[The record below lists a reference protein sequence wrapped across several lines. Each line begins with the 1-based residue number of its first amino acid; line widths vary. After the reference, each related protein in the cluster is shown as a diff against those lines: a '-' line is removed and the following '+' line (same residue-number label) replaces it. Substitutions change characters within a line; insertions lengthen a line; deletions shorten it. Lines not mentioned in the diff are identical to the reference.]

1 MGRKIGL
8 TGEEKGRFQGLPESG
23 NSVRAIATKIG
34 RSKNVVFS
42 YLSAPNEYC
51 QKYANVNALKLTE
64 AVKTKIYNIAKLP
77 TIHTARQL
85 QAALRICGA
94 KPVQRLI
101 TIIKA
106 VSDTYAYRI
115 IPACLSLILNCKLKR
130 LASARHH
137 ELEQANWAAIVF
149 TDEKKFNLDGPDGFH
164 KTCVERAA
172 DVPYVWSRHSGGGGC
187 MVWGAISARGKIHL
201 HFIEGSF
208 TAAKY
213 VSMLRENNVLSRC
226 RQMVGPNM
234 VFQQDNA
241 PVHTSRLVK
250 NFMND
255 ENVEL
260 LDWPAY
266 SPDFNIIEKLWRILA
281 CNVYEGARQYE
292 TVLELKFA
300 ILLAWESLDQP
311 VMANLYASLPKRI
324 FDCVYL
330 QGAYVQGNRDQF
342 RFSMAE

>member
-1 MGRKIGL
+1 MKVERRGSSATVTTKFVAQNGYGTLCGSEISRKSSIQSKRQSVDPSQLVKSSIL
-8 TGEEKGRFQGLPESG
+8 TLRGARL
-23 NSVRAIATKIG
+23 A
-34 RSKNVVFS
+34 
-42 YLSAPNEYC
+42 L

-77 TIHTARQL
+77 TIHAARQL

-94 KPVQRLI
+94 KPIQSLT

-106 VSDTYAYRI
+106 VSDTYAYRK
-115 IPACLSLILNCKLKR
+115 IPACPPLTLNRKLKR
-130 LASARHH
+130 LAWARHH
-137 ELEQANWAAIVF
+137 QLEQTNWAAIVF

-164 KTCVERAA
+164 KTWVERAA
-172 DVPYVWSRHSGGGGC
+172 DVLDIWSRHSSAGGC
-187 MVWGAISARGKIHL
+187 MVWGEISARGKIHL
-201 HFIEGSF
+201 HFIEGLF

-266 SPDFNIIEKLWRILA
+266 SPDFNIIE
-281 CNVYEGARQYE
+281 
-292 TVLELKFA
+292 
-300 ILLAWESLDQP
+300 
-311 VMANLYASLPKRI
+311 NL
-324 FDCVYL
+324 
-330 QGAYVQGNRDQF
+330 
-342 RFSMAE
+342 